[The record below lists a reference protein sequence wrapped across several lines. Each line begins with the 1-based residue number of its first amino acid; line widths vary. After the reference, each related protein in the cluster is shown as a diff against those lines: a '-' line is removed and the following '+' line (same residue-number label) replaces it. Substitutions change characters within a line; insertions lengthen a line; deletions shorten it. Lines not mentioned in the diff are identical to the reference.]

1 MTATTPDNDSPEQPR
16 RAKKHRPDGTT
27 PEPETDGL
35 NELFSDMTGTFV
47 DVFNAVKAGEF
58 AMALILARAYAGA
71 ELRTKWQTDERSY
84 VANYDDQ
91 LRLNLR
97 SVLASFGVPTN
108 LSDVALINRAYDAHR
123 LTTEFAN
130 WCEPL
135 QTVEVTMQHAGAL
148 LRHANKVPEDRRDEY
163 SGRVLDFARTATVGQ
178 TETFAKKLAAEL
190 GAAEFEETCEREY
203 AERRVTIEDL
213 DFGMSVIT
221 ATVRTGEAHA
231 LYDLLTKQAI
241 VLRDEHRDDAK
252 AYRQRVREAANTGTA
267 LSTVDAEF
275 VEDPRTL
282 DQIRADLFIET
293 ILTATPQSILESHTA
308 GAARITANVSIVIPV
323 MSLLNPHAPRDVAT
337 IDGMNPMSMV
347 EAREI
352 AGTATC
358 FHRLLTDP
366 ITGHALTVDTRKPTA
381 EMRRFLQ
388 ARDQTCIFPGCRRPA
403 PQSELDHT
411 RPWAAGGK
419 TSVNNMA
426 HLCVRHH
433 TLKHQKPWRCR
444 HKGNGEIEWIPPYG
458 ETITVEPAR
467 VGPVFKPVEDPPPF

>member
-1 MTATTPDNDSPEQPR
+1 
-16 RAKKHRPDGTT
+16 
-27 PEPETDGL
+27 
-35 NELFSDMTGTFV
+35 
-47 DVFNAVKAGEF
+47 
-58 AMALILARAYAGA
+58 
-71 ELRTKWQTDERSY
+71 
-84 VANYDDQ
+84 
-91 LRLNLR
+91 
-97 SVLASFGVPTN
+97 
-108 LSDVALINRAYDAHR
+108 
-123 LTTEFAN
+123 
-130 WCEPL
+130 
-135 QTVEVTMQHAGAL
+135 
-148 LRHANKVPEDRRDEY
+148 
-163 SGRVLDFARTATVGQ
+163 
-178 TETFAKKLAAEL
+178 
-190 GAAEFEETCEREY
+190 
-203 AERRVTIEDL
+203 
-213 DFGMSVIT
+213 MSVIT

>member
-1 MTATTPDNDSPEQPR
+1 MTETTPADGSSEPPR
-16 RAKKHRPDGTT
+16 RAKQHRLDGTT
-27 PEPETDGL
+27 PEPEADGL
-35 NELFSDMTGTFV
+35 NVLFSDMTGTFV
-47 DVFNAVKAGEF
+47 GVFKAVKAGEF
-58 AMALILARAYAGA
+58 AMTLILARAYEGA
-71 ELRTKWQTDERSY
+71 ELRTNLQTEERSY

-108 LSDVALINRAYDAHR
+108 MSDIALVNRAYDAHR
-123 LTTEFAN
+123 LTSEFAD

-135 QTVEVTMQHAGAL
+135 QAVDVTMQHAGAL
-148 LRHANKVPEDRRDEY
+148 LRHANKVPEDRRADY
-163 SGRVLDFARTATVGQ
+163 SQRVREFARTATVGQ
-178 TETFAKKLAAEL
+178 TDTFAKKLAAEL

-213 DFGMSVIT
+213 DFGMTVLT

-241 VLRDEHRDDAK
+241 VLRDEHREDAQ
-252 AYRQRVREAANTGTA
+252 AYRHRMREAAKAGTA
-267 LSTVDAEF
+267 LSPTDAEF

-293 ILTATPQSILESHTA
+293 ILTATPQSILESHTE
-308 GAARITANVSIVIPV
+308 GAARITANVSILIPV
-323 MSLLNPHAPRDVAT
+323 MSLRNPDAPRDVAT
-337 IDGMNPMSMV
+337 INGMNPMSMA
-347 EAREI
+347 EAREF
-352 AGTATC
+352 AGTASC

-403 PQSELDHT
+403 TQSELDHT
-411 RPWAAGGK
+411 HPWAAGGK
-419 TSVNNMA
+419 TSVGNMA

-444 HKGNGEIEWIPPYG
+444 HKGNGDMEWIPPFG
-458 ETITVEPAR
+458 DPITVQPAR
-467 VGPVFKPVEDPPPF
+467 VGPVFEPVEDPAPF